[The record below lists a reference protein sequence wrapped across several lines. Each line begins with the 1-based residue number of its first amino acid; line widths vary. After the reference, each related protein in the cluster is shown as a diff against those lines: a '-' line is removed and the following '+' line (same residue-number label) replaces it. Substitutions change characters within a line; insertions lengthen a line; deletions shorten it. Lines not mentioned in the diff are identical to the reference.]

1 MITLDNITSYLDT
14 LLSPHLFQD
23 ASLNALQVESS
34 TKIVRNVGLA
44 VDAGLS
50 VIDEAIRTK
59 CELLI
64 VHHGLLWGSCQTIS
78 GRFGKKIRALVEGGC
93 SLYASHLPLDAHP
106 EVGNNFELARFFA
119 LNSIE
124 PAFPYKGACIGALAK
139 AAPQPREN
147 FIERAR
153 MMVGATKEPLF
164 LPFGP
169 PTITRV
175 AIVSGSG
182 VFGLEEAKK
191 LGADIFISGEPK
203 QEAYHLA
210 RELEINALFAGHY
223 ATETFGVRAVG
234 KVLEKEFGV
243 SSLFIDCPTGI

>member
-59 CELLI
+59 CELP
-64 VHHGLLWGSCQTIS
+64 
-78 GRFGKKIRALVEGGC
+78 LVEGGC